1 MGAGGSQ
8 NGEGNEGF
16 DQAVVKALQ
25 DFFLFTLMFWR
36 MKTKNMHRDRLLNL
50 LSLSPTTQTA

>member
-1 MGAGGSQ
+1 MGGSQ

-25 DFFLFTLMFWR
+25 DIFFVRTYVLENENKKYAW
-36 MKTKNMHRDRLLNL
+36 
-50 LSLSPTTQTA
+50 